1 MSSDDES
8 HMAVDLSDDEE
19 VQYEEDD
26 QGEDDV
32 GGEDEPGSEESE
44 ESDDENNSLVMPQ
57 RKVRSVAPVWLEA
70 GTKILASGQVIGAKC
85 NFCEKTYKH
94 NSANT
99 SNLTTHVIKIHKK
112 NHPDVVKRLQ
122 QAIDIK
128 KFKKKLKELL
138 VKKLLK
144 NQPKLMNWVARKGAL
159 DPVKKDLLVK
169 SVLEWAIATNQPFS
183 VTESHHFRKVIFKA
197 AWMY

>member
-1 MSSDDES
+1 M
-8 HMAVDLSDDEE
+8 
-19 VQYEEDD
+19 
-26 QGEDDV
+26 

-99 SNLTTHVIKIHKK
+99 SNLTTHVIK
-112 NHPDVVKRLQ
+112 RSEGSFWQ
-122 QAIDIK
+122 GSRRG
-128 KFKKKLKELL
+128 KLPQGLL
-138 VKKLLK
+138 
-144 NQPKLMNWVARKGAL
+144 PG
-159 DPVKKDLLVK
+159 P
-169 SVLEWAIATNQPFS
+169 
-183 VTESHHFRKVIFKA
+183 
-197 AWMY
+197 